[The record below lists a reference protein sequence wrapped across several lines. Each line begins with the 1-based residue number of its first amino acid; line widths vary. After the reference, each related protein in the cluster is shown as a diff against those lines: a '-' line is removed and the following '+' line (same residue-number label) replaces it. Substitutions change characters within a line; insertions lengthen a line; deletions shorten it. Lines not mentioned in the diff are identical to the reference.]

1 MLLAFTHFDNNE
13 AHLSQRDYEDCLRI
27 MWTEISR
34 TYANKPIFIPLLGG
48 GITRFDGTPNKS
60 KSDLLKCMLCT
71 LRTSLVNINQPI
83 TILLTEFVLY
93 CLFLFPL
100 SYVIAKN
107 GYVEQNSVKYH
118 FLTEQDTLYIETEK
132 TEFETL
138 YRLCFNQHDE
148 KKVIFELKAVD
159 DSNIDFV
166 QSYTINGVRKFDCFA
181 VYDNVAD
188 GNRFL
193 FFDYENQAAYIT
205 PTCFSGFYPI
215 CSSVDFS
222 KTEVLLQNEHSHL
235 KQLNDTLSI
244 DSKVAYVPFNCNNR
258 IIKATLVPYPQAR
271 KGNRYLITKDS
282 I

>member
-1 MLLAFTHFDNNE
+1 M
-13 AHLSQRDYEDCLRI
+13 RI
-27 MWTEISR
+27 
-34 TYANKPIFIPLLGG
+34 
-48 GITRFDGTPNKS
+48 
-60 KSDLLKCMLCT
+60 
-71 LRTSLVNINQPI
+71 
-83 TILLTEFVLY
+83 FVLY

-193 FFDYENQAAYIT
+193 FFDY
-205 PTCFSGFYPI
+205 
-215 CSSVDFS
+215 
-222 KTEVLLQNEHSHL
+222 
-235 KQLNDTLSI
+235 
-244 DSKVAYVPFNCNNR
+244 
-258 IIKATLVPYPQAR
+258 PQIR
-271 KGNRYLITKDS
+271 N
-282 I
+282 

>member
-1 MLLAFTHFDNNE
+1 M
-13 AHLSQRDYEDCLRI
+13 RI
-27 MWTEISR
+27 
-34 TYANKPIFIPLLGG
+34 
-48 GITRFDGTPNKS
+48 
-60 KSDLLKCMLCT
+60 
-71 LRTSLVNINQPI
+71 
-83 TILLTEFVLY
+83 FVLY
-93 CLFLFPL
+93 CLFFFPL

-107 GYVEQNSVKYH
+107 GYVEQHSAKYH
-118 FLTEQDTLYIETEK
+118 SLTEKDTLYIETEK
-132 TEFETL
+132 TDFEIL
-138 YRLCFNQHDE
+138 YRLCFNQQGK
-148 KKVIFELKAVD
+148 KKVVFELKAVD
-159 DSNIDFV
+159 DSNIDFM
-166 QSYTINGVRKFDCFA
+166 QSYAINEVKKFDCFA

-235 KQLNDTLSI
+235 TQLNDTLSI

-258 IIKATLVPYPQAR
+258 IIKATFVPCPQTG
-271 KGNRYLITKDS
+271 KGNKYLTTKDS

>member
-1 MLLAFTHFDNNE
+1 M
-13 AHLSQRDYEDCLRI
+13 RI
-27 MWTEISR
+27 
-34 TYANKPIFIPLLGG
+34 
-48 GITRFDGTPNKS
+48 
-60 KSDLLKCMLCT
+60 
-71 LRTSLVNINQPI
+71 
-83 TILLTEFVLY
+83 FVLY

-193 FFDYENQAAYIT
+193 FYDYESRVIHMT
-205 PTCFSGFYPI
+205 PACFSDFYPI
-215 CSSVDFS
+215 CSSADFS
-222 KTEVLLQNEHSHL
+222 KGEVLLINGHSHL
-235 KQLNDTLSI
+235 KQPNDTVSI
-244 DSKVAYVPFNCNNR
+244 DSKVTYVPFNRNNR
-258 IIKATLVPYPQAR
+258 IIKAKLVPYTQVE
-271 KGNRYLITKDS
+271 KDK
-282 I
+282 IYQTTEDHI

>member
-1 MLLAFTHFDNNE
+1 M
-13 AHLSQRDYEDCLRI
+13 
-27 MWTEISR
+27 
-34 TYANKPIFIPLLGG
+34 
-48 GITRFDGTPNKS
+48 
-60 KSDLLKCMLCT
+60 
-71 LRTSLVNINQPI
+71 
-83 TILLTEFVLY
+83 
-93 CLFLFPL
+93 
-100 SYVIAKN
+100 
-107 GYVEQNSVKYH
+107 
-118 FLTEQDTLYIETEK
+118 
-132 TEFETL
+132 
-138 YRLCFNQHDE
+138 
-148 KKVIFELKAVD
+148 
-159 DSNIDFV
+159 
-166 QSYTINGVRKFDCFA
+166 RKFDCFA

>member
-1 MLLAFTHFDNNE
+1 M
-13 AHLSQRDYEDCLRI
+13 R
-27 MWTEISR
+27 
-34 TYANKPIFIPLLGG
+34 IFI
-48 GITRFDGTPNKS
+48 
-60 KSDLLKCMLCT
+60 
-71 LRTSLVNINQPI
+71 
-83 TILLTEFVLY
+83 LY
-93 CLFLFPL
+93 CLLLFPL
-100 SYVIAKN
+100 SYVIAEN
-107 GYVEQNSVKYH
+107 GCMEQSSAKYH
-118 FLTEQDTLYIETEK
+118 SLAEQDSLYIETEK
-132 TEFETL
+132 TESEIL
-138 YRLCFNQHDE
+138 YRLCFNQQG
-148 KKVIFELKAVD
+148 KKNVVFELKAVD
-159 DSNIDFV
+159 DSSIDFI
-166 QSYTINGVRKFDCFA
+166 QSYTIMGVRKFDSFA

-193 FFDYENQAAYIT
+193 FFDYESQIAYIT

-215 CSSVDFS
+215 YSSVDFS

>member
-1 MLLAFTHFDNNE
+1 M
-13 AHLSQRDYEDCLRI
+13 RI
-27 MWTEISR
+27 
-34 TYANKPIFIPLLGG
+34 
-48 GITRFDGTPNKS
+48 
-60 KSDLLKCMLCT
+60 
-71 LRTSLVNINQPI
+71 
-83 TILLTEFVLY
+83 FVLY

-193 FFDYENQAAYIT
+193 FFDYENSSSLHNAYL
-205 PTCFSGFYPI
+205 FFR
-215 CSSVDFS
+215 F
-222 KTEVLLQNEHSHL
+222 
-235 KQLNDTLSI
+235 LS
-244 DSKVAYVPFNCNNR
+244 DMQFCGLFQK
-258 IIKATLVPYPQAR
+258 R
-271 KGNRYLITKDS
+271 KF
-282 I
+282 

>member
-1 MLLAFTHFDNNE
+1 M
-13 AHLSQRDYEDCLRI
+13 RI
-27 MWTEISR
+27 
-34 TYANKPIFIPLLGG
+34 
-48 GITRFDGTPNKS
+48 
-60 KSDLLKCMLCT
+60 
-71 LRTSLVNINQPI
+71 
-83 TILLTEFVLY
+83 FVLY

-188 GNRFL
+188 GNR
-193 FFDYENQAAYIT
+193 
-205 PTCFSGFYPI
+205 CFSGFYPI